1 MRIVAL
7 SIQNVKAIRAI
18 ATPLHEG
25 VNVIGGANAQGKS
38 SLLDAVMYGLA
49 GNKSLPGQPVRRG
62 TDKATIDI
70 DLGELKAHKEILPDG
85 RVKFTVTGKTGGKTP
100 QALLDSLR
108 SDLTFD
114 PTEFAR
120 QDAKAQLALL
130 KKLVGLDF
138 TTLDENRASL
148 EQDRLLCGRELKTLQ
163 GQLQGMPHD
172 ERAPKEQQDAQALAE
187 DLRKARTANAE
198 TNKLKTQYATLK
210 SQMEAA
216 RAELQRAEEAVV
228 AGKKRLDDMV
238 KQRNILM
245 GVIES
250 APVADEDG
258 ILAQIQDV
266 QRVNALVDANAA
278 RARVKAQVE
287 AKQTEYDELTAGIKG
302 IDSTKAGAMENA
314 KFPVFGLSFDENGV
328 LVNGLPWNQA
338 SSAEQLKVSLAMGVS
353 LNPTLRVM
361 LIRDGS
367 LLDDSSMQIIAE
379 MCEKNDFQC
388 LVERVGEG
396 DEGALIIEDGK
407 LKE

>member
-25 VNVIGGANAQGKS
+25 VNVVGGRNGAGKS
-38 SLLDAVMYGLA
+38 SFLDSIMYGLA
-49 GNKSLPGQPVRRG
+49 GNKSLPGKPVRTG
-62 TDKATIDI
+62 ADKATIDI

-114 PTEFAR
+114 PTEFVRLEPA
-120 QDAKAQLALL
+120 AQVKLL

-138 TTLDENRASL
+138 TALDEDRATA
-148 EQDRLLCGRELKTLQ
+148 EQERLMVGRELKTLQ
-163 GQLQGMPHD
+163 GSLQTMPHD
-172 ERAPKEQQDAQALAE
+172 ERAPKVVVDVQAIMAKLQEARAQ
-187 DLRKARTANAE
+187 NAATE
-198 TNKLKTQYATLK
+198 KLKSQYAGLK
-210 SQMEAA
+210 SQMEDA
-216 RAELQRAEEAVV
+216 RATLQRAEEAVT
-228 AGKKRLDDMV
+228 AAKARLDGMVRRRNDMM
-238 KQRNILM
+238 IS
-245 GVIES
+245 IE
-250 APVADEDG
+250 AAVMADEASLMDE
-258 ILAQIQDV
+258 LANV
-266 QRVNALVDANAA
+266 QRTNALVASNAA
-278 RARVKAQVE
+278 YHQVKEAAA
-287 AKQTEYDELTAGIKG
+287 AKQTEYDELTATIKG
-302 IDSTKAGAMENA
+302 IDSTKAGALANA
-314 KFPVFGLSFDENGV
+314 KFPVPTLSFDATGV
-328 LVNGLPWNQA
+328 LVAGVPFTQA
-338 SSAEQLKVSLAMGVS
+338 SAAEQLRVSLAMGCA

-367 LLDDSSMQIIAE
+367 LLDDSSMQIIAD